1 MKVEVRSSNFE
12 IRYFGICG
20 YSSEFELRNPGFSG
34 FVDMGELVFI
44 RKGMIRG
51 V

>member
-1 MKVEVRSSNFE
+1 MELN
-12 IRYFGICG
+12 GINDKAESQ
-20 YSSEFELRNPGFSG
+20 SSEFEPRNPGFSG